1 MTPNASPMGQVYLG
15 FRSLL
20 LRIAV
25 FVVMAALLA
34 WALGGTLWPRTVVR
48 VIGTPVVVDGSMI
61 GLVDQIGAERST
73 FGLATLDPRGDVL
86 EAWPSPESDGPTWH
100 DALTPVATPG
110 GVAGGAAARIGDQWT
125 VWIFQNGERHLQG
138 GELQCFEVENRLAAA
153 ELLDRAARGL
163 DVSVQSPVEGDERSA
178 AGADVDSSAG

>member
-1 MTPNASPMGQVYLG
+1 MGQVYLG

-138 GELQCFEVENRLAAA
+138 GELQCFEVDSRLAAA

-163 DVSVQSPVEGDERSA
+163 EISDQSPADADEASTAGVVDGSA
-178 AGADVDSSAG
+178 AG